1 MKRFTAAVLT
11 VFSALALG
19 TGCQNR
25 TEEETWPCPTYD
37 ATIVPVAGLDASLS
51 CYQEAVQ
58 PGQFKNHVI
67 NTMADYNAL
76 FSCTPPAID
85 FTKYTLLIGKTT
97 TTSGNR
103 ITSQQLQQ
111 DCLNLN
117 YIVTIQQN
125 PTSVVQPAVYYA
137 LVPKLPAGLIPSFRV
152 QVLP

>member
-1 MKRFTAAVLT
+1 MKRFKTTAFAILG
-11 VFSALALG
+11 ALALG

-25 TEEETWPCPTYD
+25 TEEETEPCPTYD
-37 ATIVPVAGLDASLS
+37 ATIVPVAGLDASLA
-51 CYQEAVQ
+51 CYQEDVP
-58 PGQFKNHVI
+58 PGQFKNHVV

-85 FTKYTLLIGKTT
+85 FNKYTLLIGKTT

-103 ITSQQLQQ
+103 ITSQQLRQ
-111 DCLNLN
+111 DCRSL
-117 YIVTIQQN
+117 YYTVGIQQN

-137 LVPKLPAGLIPSFRV
+137 LVPKLPAGLSPSFQV

>member
-1 MKRFTAAVLT
+1 MKRCTVTAFAIVG
-11 VFSALALG
+11 ALALA

-37 ATIVPVAGLDASLS
+37 ATITPVAGLDASLS
-51 CYQEAVQ
+51 CYQEVVQ
-58 PGQFKNHVI
+58 PGQFKNHVV

-97 TTSGNR
+97 TLSGNR
-103 ITSQQLQQ
+103 ITSQQLRQ
-111 DCLNLN
+111 DCLSLYYTVN
-117 YIVTIQQN
+117 IQQN
-125 PTSVVQPAVYYA
+125 PTTVVQPAVYYA
-137 LVPKLPAGLIPSFRV
+137 LVPKLPAGLNPSFQV